1 MLLPKVQNALNQQV
15 QIEANASQKYLAMA
29 CWCDA
34 NALEGCARFFYRHS
48 DEERMH
54 MLKLVHYINDAGG
67 TVSIPAVEL
76 PHSEYQ
82 NIRELFEIAYT
93 HEQKVSAAIDN
104 LIELCITEKDKQT
117 ANFLQWYLNEQHE
130 EEALYRTLIDRI
142 KLIGIQDRGLYFIDK
157 EVDEVNAK
165 KAASEAAAGK

>member
-1 MLLPKVQNALNQQV
+1 MLSAKVLAALNQQV
-15 QIEANASQKYLAMA
+15 SMEANASQKYLAMA

-34 NALEGCARFFYRHS
+34 NALEGCARFFYRHA

-67 TVSIPAVEL
+67 AVTVPGVEL
-76 PHSEYQ
+76 PPADFGNVKQ
-82 NIRELFEIAYT
+82 LFETAYG
-93 HEQKVSAAIDN
+93 HEQKVSASIDN
-104 LIELCITEKDKQT
+104 LIELCTEQKDKQT

-142 KLIGIQDRGLYFIDK
+142 KLIGIEGRGLYFIDK
-157 EVDEVNAK
+157 EVDEINTK
-165 KAASEAAAGK
+165 KQAAEAAE

>member
-1 MLLPKVQNALNQQV
+1 MLSPKVLDALNKQV
-15 QIEANASQKYLAMA
+15 HMEANASQKYLAMA

-34 NALEGCARFFYRHS
+34 NSMEGCARFFYRHT

-67 TVSIPAVEL
+67 KVVTPAIEQPQL
-76 PHSEYQ
+76 EYS
-82 NIRELFEIAYT
+82 NVKEVFETAYL
-93 HEQKVSAAIDN
+93 HEQKVSESIDN
-104 LIELCITEKDKQT
+104 LIELCMLQKDKQT

-142 KLIGIQDRGLYFIDK
+142 NLIGIEGRGLYFIDK
-157 EVDEVNAK
+157 EVDEISAK
-165 KAASEAAAGK
+165 KAAAEAGE

>member
-1 MLLPKVQNALNQQV
+1 MLLPKVLDALNKQV
-15 QIEANASQKYLAMA
+15 QLEADASQKYLAMA

-34 NALEGCARFFYRHS
+34 NAMEGCARFFFRHT

-67 TVSIPAVEL
+67 RVITPAIAQ
-76 PHSEYQ
+76 PRSEFD
-82 NIRELFEIAYT
+82 NIKEVFETAFQ

-104 LIELCITEKDKQT
+104 LIELCVVEKDKQT

-142 KLIGIQDRGLYFIDK
+142 NLIGIQGRGLYFIDK
-157 EVDEVNAK
+157 EVDEINAK
-165 KAASEAAAGK
+165 KASAEAGE

>member
-1 MLLPKVQNALNQQV
+1 MLSTKVQQALNNQV
-15 QIEANASQKYLAMA
+15 QIEATASQKYLAMA

-67 TVSIPAVEL
+67 SVTISGIEL
-76 PHSEYQ
+76 PQSGYT
-82 NIRELFEIAYT
+82 NIIELFETAYA
-93 HEQKVSAAIDN
+93 HEQKVSEAIDN
-104 LIELCITEKDKQT
+104 LVELCTLEKDKQT

-130 EEALYRTLIDRI
+130 EEALYRALIDRI
-142 KLIGIQDRGLYFIDK
+142 KLIGLQDRGLYFIDK
-157 EVDEVNAK
+157 EVDEVNTK
-165 KAASEAAAGK
+165 NAAAEASAD

>member
-1 MLLPKVQNALNQQV
+1 MLSSKVQKALNNQV
-15 QIEANASQKYLAMA
+15 QIESNASQKYLAMA

-48 DEERMH
+48 DEERLH
-54 MLKLVHYINDAGG
+54 MLKLIHYINDAGG
-67 TVSIPAVEL
+67 TVSVPSVEL
-76 PHSEYQ
+76 PPAEYN
-82 NIRELFEIAYT
+82 NIKELFETAYA
-93 HEQKVSAAIDN
+93 HEQKVSAAIDS

-157 EVDEVNAK
+157 EVDGVNAK
-165 KAASEAAAGK
+165 KATAEAAGE

>member
-1 MLLPKVQNALNQQV
+1 MLLPKVLDALNKQV
-15 QIEANASQKYLAMA
+15 QLEADASQKYLAMA

-34 NALEGCARFFYRHS
+34 NAMEGCARFFFRHT

-67 TVSIPAVEL
+67 RVITPAIAQ
-76 PHSEYQ
+76 PRSEFD
-82 NIRELFEIAYT
+82 NIKEVFETAFQ

-104 LIELCITEKDKQT
+104 LIELCVVEKDKQT

-142 KLIGIQDRGLYFIDK
+142 NLIGIEGRGLYFIDK
-157 EVDEVNAK
+157 EVDEINAK
-165 KAASEAAAGK
+165 KASAEAGE